1 MTDFALFQIT
11 RVFLQDLQTSKLLE
25 LLLLIECFNN
35 LFTEIKSSPTSVWC
49 HYFLFSIFLL
59 LTYYTHLS
67 INIFFI
73 IIIITFLN
81 NYSLL
86 ISLISY
92 ISLLWC
98 LTGLYTLCSWRM
110 WTRLANTSGA
120 TSQPSLRPPWKTK
133 RKKRSTTSQQVYWA
147 KTYSISP
154 TNQ

>member
-1 MTDFALFQIT
+1 MLFLFFHFWIVLIYHYLT
-11 RVFLQDLQTSKLLE
+11 CLFFYFFIHLYFYWTIELFINFSVFQ
-25 LLLLIECFNN
+25 FYY
-35 LFTEIKSSPTSVWC
+35 FTN
-49 HYFLFSIFLL
+49 FLFSIFLL

-73 IIIITFLN
+73 IIIIIFLN

-120 TSQPSLRPPWKTK
+120 TSQLSSRPPWKTK
-133 RKKRSTTSQQVYWA
+133 RTKRSTTSQQVYWA